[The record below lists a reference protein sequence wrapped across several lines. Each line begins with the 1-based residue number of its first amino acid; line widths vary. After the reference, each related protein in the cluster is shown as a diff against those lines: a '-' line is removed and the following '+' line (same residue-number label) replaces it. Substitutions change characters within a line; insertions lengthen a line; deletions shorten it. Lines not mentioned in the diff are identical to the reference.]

1 MCKLCFIQYSD
12 DSEDS
17 LLFFA
22 LNIEKGRDRGET
34 KSYKVLVWILQWGG
48 TPKLDLWRDQI
59 RGLFLDMAYLLLK
72 SQFVLVK
79 DLQDNVKTGYIESN
93 HFQL

>member
-12 DSEDS
+12 NSEDS

-34 KSYKVLVWILQWGG
+34 KSYKVLVWIL
-48 TPKLDLWRDQI
+48 
-59 RGLFLDMAYLLLK
+59 
-72 SQFVLVK
+72 
-79 DLQDNVKTGYIESN
+79 
-93 HFQL
+93 